1 MLFSKHEA
9 YNDCLHAC
17 PIALGIV
24 LAKPMLKKF
33 SKKQLC
39 TYPFLLSALSAGIAA
54 FVRIKNPYVWIA
66 LVAVSMF
73 GAAFYL
79 TLMWA
84 LVADCID
91 YQEQKTGRR
100 EESSI
105 YATYS
110 LFRKIAQGVGAA
122 VVSYAIGATGYN
134 QNLGA
139 LEQAPGVPEKIYFV
153 TAFLPFIGAI
163 ISFLSMLFLYT
174 LDDNAQENGKD
185 GKDKKEKTQE

>member
-1 MLFSKHEA
+1 MHIPVFTVGSFGR
-9 YNDCLHAC
+9 DCGVC
-17 PIALGIV
+17 
-24 LAKPMLKKF
+24 KN
-33 SKKQLC
+33 
-39 TYPFLLSALSAGIAA
+39 
-54 FVRIKNPYVWIA
+54 KNPYVWIA

-139 LEQAPGVPEKIYFV
+139 LEQAPGVPEKY
-153 TAFLPFIGAI
+153 
-163 ISFLSMLFLYT
+163 IS
-174 LDDNAQENGKD
+174 
-185 GKDKKEKTQE
+185 

>member
-1 MLFSKHEA
+1 M
-9 YNDCLHAC
+9 
-17 PIALGIV
+17 
-24 LAKPMLKKF
+24 
-33 SKKQLC
+33 
-39 TYPFLLSALSAGIAA
+39 
-54 FVRIKNPYVWIA
+54 
-66 LVAVSMF
+66 
-73 GAAFYL
+73 
-79 TLMWA
+79 
-84 LVADCID
+84 CIRD
-91 YQEQKTGRR
+91 R
-100 EESSI
+100 
-105 YATYS
+105 
-110 LFRKIAQGVGAA
+110 GVGAA